1 MLALQFWARRHHIYA
16 MQGLWRPWP
25 WGEVEVEVEL
35 LEWRPPPLQALNVK
49 LFEVPMAQQ
58 RYAFVLDVIRQ
69 HGAQTVVDLG
79 CGCGKLLKYLLQQV
93 MPETQSDTH
102 CYTQKSPHVRNAPL
116 SLGQKLIQK

>member
-1 MLALQFWARRHHIYA
+1 

-35 LEWRPPPLQALNVK
+35 LEWRPPPLQALDVK

-79 CGCGKLLKYLLQQV
+79 CGYGKLLEYLLQQV

-102 CYTQKSPHVRNAPL
+102 SHSKVSSCAECSSQPGTEANTEVSQGDFGALLRSM
-116 SLGQKLIQK
+116 ID

>member
-1 MLALQFWARRHHIYA
+1 

-25 WGEVEVEVEL
+25 WGEVEIEVEL
-35 LEWRPPPLQALNVK
+35 LEWRPPPLQALDVK

-79 CGCGKLLKYLLQQV
+79 CGCGKLLEYLLQQV
-93 MPETQSDTH
+93 MPEMQSDTH
-102 CYTQKSPHVRNAPL
+102 FTLRSL
-116 SLGQKLIQK
+116 SCAQCSSQPGTEANREVSQ